1 MSINIVKTFHFN
13 MATVI
18 FSKDKNSMSFGVIP
32 RQKVWWLE
40 CQEHKS

>member
-18 FSKDKNSMSFGVIP
+18 FSKEKNSMSFGVY
-32 RQKVWWLE
+32 QDK
-40 CQEHKS
+40 KFGG